1 MERSMEEPWRLAIQ
15 DGEMINGVLEFDAYW
30 KLYQV
35 QEALEKMNFKTKV
48 ENALII
54 YESFLTIV

>member
-1 MERSMEEPWRLAIQ
+1 MERFMEEPWRLAIQ

-54 YESFLTIV
+54 YE